1 MRNTFT
7 SLIISIAV
15 IVISLPSFADDDRED
30 KNGERVDKE
39 ERQHSK
45 KEEGRKGGRPR
56 CEAELAECLINL
68 SEKENLLQA
77 CEDDL
82 AQCQA
87 TAGQAFP
94 ATGQTSCWDSD
105 GSAIDC
111 AGTGQD
117 GDIQAG
123 ATLSY
128 TDNGLTITDNNTK
141 LEWMKQDD
149 NDSLGTIICDPGSY
163 PGNLDKNCLFDWDG
177 AFAFVA
183 ELNAR
188 NHAGYSDWRV
198 PNVKELQSIVNHENF
213 DPAVSVEFDTGCVFG
228 CTVDACSCTNT
239 GLYWSST
246 SFADGSFVAWGVF
259 LSSGI
264 VNLDDKSEFK
274 HVRAVRGGL

>member
-15 IVISLPSFADDDRED
+15 IVISSPSFADDERED
-30 KNGERVDKE
+30 KMWESGYEEKE
-39 ERQHSK
+39 D
-45 KEEGRKGGRPR
+45 RKGGRPR
-56 CEAELAECLINL
+56 CESELAECLSNL

-87 TAGQAFP
+87 TEGQTFP
-94 ATGQTSCWDSD
+94 ATGQASCWDSD
-105 GSAIDC
+105 GNPIDC
-111 AGTGQD
+111 AGTGHD

-123 ATLSY
+123 ADLSY
-128 TDNGLTITDNNTK
+128 TDNGLTITDNNTN

-149 NDSLGTIICDPGSY
+149 NNSLGTIFCDPGSY
-163 PGNLDKNCLFDWDG
+163 PGNLDKSCKFDWDG

-198 PNVKELQSIVNHENF
+198 PNVKELQSIVNYGEAL
-213 DPAVSVEFDTGCVFG
+213 PAVSVEFDTGCVFG
-228 CTVDACSCTNT
+228 CTVDACSCTDMSF
-239 GLYWSST
+239 YWSST
-246 SFADGSFVAWGVF
+246 TMFFPDVFVFAWGVF
-259 LSSGI
+259 FSAGI
-264 VNLDDKSEFK
+264 VNLDDKSEFAR
-274 HVRAVRGGL
+274 VRAVRGGL